1 MADGGENAKELERKV
16 AAEAAR
22 VFKHLAVDA
31 ITLNDERFDLGFT
44 YQMELDE
51 MDPLDIVAE
60 LGVEGIAPTFLQPV
74 ISAETGEILDYEER
88 WNVQAETGADA
99 SHSMA
104 LNRAPDPAAFA
115 SVVGKRGNL
124 PFLPGGFEDEV
135 DSMLKLTDVV
145 CNEEERPYLEFNELL
160 NEPPAHAAPLEL
172 PERVE
177 KIVNAAAAPKPL
189 EFPPG
194 VELPFESSAYDY
206 LFAPSNLSAA
216 ANRANLEKLAAGVKN
231 VVIKDGGQEVDGT
244 DDQTADEQNEEV
256 EDLGTDARD
265 ADKEYT
271 HAKFLSDDKV
281 RKRYDQI
288 RPIMAKTFPFELDNF
303 QKQAVVSMENGDS
316 VFVAAH
322 TSAGKTVVAEYA
334 IALCHIHKMRVI
346 YTSPIK
352 ALSNQKF
359 REFKQEFGD
368 VGLITGDIQLHTDAF
383 CLIMTTEV
391 LRSMLYNG
399 SEVIRE
405 LEWVIFDEVHYINDE
420 ERGHVWEEVLIM
432 LPSHVSIVMLS
443 ATVPNCVEFA
453 DWVGRIKQRNITV
466 IQTLKRPVPLE
477 HFLYT
482 GHNGKSRD
490 ELFMIMD
497 KDGTL
502 LKAGYEKAVQAKAK
516 LVRVPD
522 PRFNQPQVGGGGR
535 GPNNQNQQQQRNHRG
550 AGNRFQHQQMQQAVR
565 VHQSIHAQQPKRSN
579 YAVDRSVYSNLTAFL
594 LQRDFLPSVVFVFS
608 RKRCDDNANMMDS
621 ADLTTA
627 KEKSEISRFFNRC
640 IDRLKGSDKI
650 LPQKRDLNPTEYT
663 QMAGRAG
670 RRGLDA
676 TGIVIILAKRD
687 LPPIIHYSQLLTGK
701 AVRLESR
708 FRVTYAMLLKLLR
721 VEQFRIEDLL
731 QRSYIERSSLRL
743 VTTRKNRITELD
755 EQIRA
760 LPSTNCPLCL
770 EPAGD
775 SPLPSLE
782 EYMNDLRAYLA
793 DAGAVWPLLVE
804 SVALGKTLSKGRIL
818 LVNYPPLGLVGRL
831 GVVLNMKRDEHGRD
845 QLVLFIAAD
854 EARREEENLELKAW
868 SALNEE
874 DRQLRTNTLLLP
886 QLARNGLF
894 HVNNPRMR
902 SYRVIP
908 DFELKNIV
916 AICKQSLKNVDVDAV
931 LKEDARRNNSFK
943 ARSPDR
949 AVSRLLVELESLGEK
964 WAVGGVPISLFAV
977 DIKAKE
983 LGMHQHLNR
992 LKELQDKLVDKSKY
1006 PCRQCGLFDNH
1017 FMDLLQR
1024 EDLNGKLQTLKFQT
1038 SSNALLLSEEY
1049 QNRIYVLRAMD
1060 YVDKNNIIGLKGK
1073 VACEISHL
1081 EVLITELILENKL
1094 DGKSCAELAAML
1106 SPLTCQFTYAGSK
1119 DRDLNMEF
1127 KHPVNDL
1134 LRHDIVTVAQRI
1146 DVQQQMCGV
1155 HSSFIMDELRFGL
1168 MDVVYEWASGTPFH
1182 DIMLLTD
1189 CQEGLIV
1196 RCIQRLDE
1204 VCKDVRNAAR
1214 IIGDPSLY
1222 EKMEEASTLI
1232 KRDIVFAASLYTT
1245 DE

>member
-1 MADGGENAKELERKV
+1 MADSGENAEELERKV

-44 YQMELDE
+44 YQMQLDE
-51 MDPLDIVAE
+51 MDPLEIAAE

-160 NEPPAHAAPLEL
+160 NQPPAHAAPLEL

-177 KIVNAAAAPKPL
+177 RIVNAAAAPKPL

-194 VELPFESSAYDY
+194 VELPFESSAYDD

-231 VVIKDGGQEVDGT
+231 VVIKDDGNEADGA
-244 DDQTADEQNEEV
+244 DDQAADEQNEEV
-256 EDLGTDARD
+256 EDLGTEARD
-265 ADKEYT
+265 ADKDFT

-288 RPIMAKTFPFELDNF
+288 RPIMAKTAIRGLGRVSSLLDSDGLYIIF
-303 QKQAVVSMENGDS
+303 SVVFS
-316 VFVAAH
+316 
-322 TSAGKTVVAEYA
+322 
-334 IALCHIHKMRVI
+334 
-346 YTSPIK
+346 
-352 ALSNQKF
+352 
-359 REFKQEFGD
+359 
-368 VGLITGDIQLHTDAF
+368 
-383 CLIMTTEV
+383 
-391 LRSMLYNG
+391 
-399 SEVIRE
+399 
-405 LEWVIFDEVHYINDE
+405 
-420 ERGHVWEEVLIM
+420 
-432 LPSHVSIVMLS
+432 
-443 ATVPNCVEFA
+443 
-453 DWVGRIKQRNITV
+453 RIKQRNITV

-497 KDGTL
+497 KDGML
-502 LKAGYEKAVQAKAK
+502 LKTGYEKAVQAKAK

-594 LQRDFLPSVVFVFS
+594 QQRDFLPSVVFVFS

-650 LPQKRDLNPTEYT
+650 LPQVQYT

-687 LPPIIHYSQLLTGK
+687 LPPITHYSQLLTGK

-804 SVALGKTLSKGRIL
+804 S
-818 LVNYPPLGLVGRL
+818 
-831 GVVLNMKRDEHGRD
+831 
-845 QLVLFIAAD
+845 
-854 EARREEENLELKAW
+854 ARREEENLELKAW
-868 SALNEE
+868 GALNEE

-943 ARSPDR
+943 PRSPDR

-1024 EDLNGKLQTLKFQT
+1024 EDLNDKLQTLKFQT

-1106 SPLTCQFTYAGSK
+1106 SPLTCQFTYAGAK

>member
-1 MADGGENAKELERKV
+1 MADGGENAEDLERKV
-16 AAEAAR
+16 EAEAAR

-44 YQMELDE
+44 YQMQLDE

-160 NEPPAHAAPLEL
+160 NQPPAHAALLEL

-194 VELPFESSAYDY
+194 VELPFEPSAYDD

-231 VVIKDGGQEVDGT
+231 VVIKDGGNEADGA
-244 DDQTADEQNEEV
+244 DDQAADEQNEEV

-288 RPIMAKTFPFELDNF
+288 RPIMAKT
-303 QKQAVVSMENGDS
+303 ASSG
-316 VFVAAH
+316 
-322 TSAGKTVVAEYA
+322 GKGE
-334 IALCHIHKMRVI
+334 
-346 YTSPIK
+346 
-352 ALSNQKF
+352 
-359 REFKQEFGD
+359 
-368 VGLITGDIQLHTDAF
+368 
-383 CLIMTTEV
+383 
-391 LRSMLYNG
+391 
-399 SEVIRE
+399 IRIV
-405 LEWVIFDEVHYINDE
+405 EW
-420 ERGHVWEEVLIM
+420 
-432 LPSHVSIVMLS
+432 S
-443 ATVPNCVEFA
+443 
-453 DWVGRIKQRNITV
+453 GRIKQRKITV

-497 KDGTL
+497 KDGML

-594 LQRDFLPSVVFVFS
+594 QQRDFLPSVVFVFS

-650 LPQKRDLNPTEYT
+650 LPQVQYT

-687 LPPIIHYSQLLTGK
+687 LPPITHYSQLLTGK

-760 LPSTNCPLCL
+760 LPSTDCPLCL

-868 SALNEE
+868 GALNEE
-874 DRQLRTNTLLLP
+874 DRQLQTNTLLLP

-943 ARSPDR
+943 PRSPDR

-1024 EDLNGKLQTLKFQT
+1024 EDLNDKLQTLKFQT

-1073 VACEISHL
+1073 VACEVSHL